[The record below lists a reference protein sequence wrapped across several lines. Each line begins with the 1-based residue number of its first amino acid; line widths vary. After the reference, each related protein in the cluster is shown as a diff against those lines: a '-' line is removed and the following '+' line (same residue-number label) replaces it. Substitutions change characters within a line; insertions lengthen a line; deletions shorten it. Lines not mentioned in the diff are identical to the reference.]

1 MINQEWL
8 KAICNLQLLLCSRAK
23 LPASVKGPLLYRT
36 GGNHLEST
44 GGVFSMQMTLVA
56 SEALGTLRHVS
67 LVLFSAEPKVAMTFA
82 LFLFS

>member
-1 MINQEWL
+1 
-8 KAICNLQLLLCSRAK
+8 
-23 LPASVKGPLLYRT
+23 
-36 GGNHLEST
+36 
-44 GGVFSMQMTLVA
+44 MQMTLVT